1 MSIKQHLTVRSEVLK
16 GHVNK
21 YTILG
26 LVISLVSIA
35 IASMLVSYQ
44 LTGFIDF
51 QGVILAHKTNPAL
64 WALDLTPFMFAYWGQ
79 SFCYE
84 LANTLESMIEDKTRE
99 LVNKSSDL
107 ELKLQYETNHDHLTN
122 LPNQRLICQRI
133 TQGIAQLN
141 KAEELVVII
150 LHINGFK
157 EINYKYGSF
166 NGNSLLIQFAEKL
179 KTILLEPY
187 LLQAYMGMNMVAR
200 LQGAEFAIL
209 IPRLRREH
217 HLDGLLIKLLAATS
231 TNFMIDGNS
240 INVST
245 TAGVALYPLHGHD
258 DAALLL
264 HANASLFYAEKEG
277 LSHAIYDETM
287 GKSMDSDHIVL
298 KEVDEAIDN
307 EAISLLFQPEFELKK
322 EKIIG
327 AEAVIHFESLEHGV
341 MAADKLLLILE
352 ESSLVKKLTYLMLG
366 KAIKQLAEWQQVNH
380 KIYITVSIF
389 DATDMELPS
398 FIEALLKEHNIS
410 AEYLKLEFTE
420 KTCLIDQS
428 RSLTVLKTLAGMG
441 IKLVIS
447 DFCSGYTSFI
457 YLTNF
462 PISEI
467 KIDKSFVMNM
477 MIDEKKLSIVRA
489 SIKLAAT
496 MDLIVF
502 ADGII
507 DQKILKKLKQLG
519 CLYGQGQYFS
529 PPVNADSISA
539 SMKLDFSHF

>member
-1 MSIKQHLTVRSEVLK
+1 MNIKQHFTLRSEILK

-26 LVISLVSIA
+26 LVISLISIV
-35 IASMLVSYQ
+35 IASVLVSYQ
-44 LTGFIDF
+44 LTGFINFD
-51 QGVILAHKTNPAL
+51 GIILAHKTNPAL

-84 LANTLESMIEDKTRE
+84 LANTMESMIEDKTRE

-122 LPNQRLICQRI
+122 LPNQRLISQRI
-133 TQGIAQLN
+133 TQGILQLH
-141 KAEELVVII
+141 KGEELVVII
-150 LHINGFK
+150 LHINAFK

-209 IPRLRREH
+209 IPRLRKEH

-240 INVST
+240 IKVT
-245 TAGVALYPLHGHD
+245 TTVGVALYPLHGSD
-258 DAALLL
+258 DEALLL
-264 HANASLFYAEKEG
+264 HANSSLFYAEKEG
-277 LSHAIYDETM
+277 LSHAIYDATM
-287 GKSMDSDHIVL
+287 DKSVDAGHIKL
-298 KEVDEAIDN
+298 KELEEAVDHETIT
-307 EAISLLFQPEFELKK
+307 LLFQPELELKT

-327 AEAVIHFESLEHGV
+327 AEVVIQFESPEYG
-341 MAADKLLLILE
+341 MMSADKLLPILE
-352 ESSLVKKLTYLMLG
+352 ESPLVKKLTYLMLR
-366 KAIKQLAEWQQVNH
+366 KAVKQLAEWQQANH
-380 KIYITVSIF
+380 NIYITVSIF

-398 FIEALLKEHNIS
+398 VIEGMLKEHNIS
-410 AEYLKLEFTE
+410 AEYLKLELTE
-420 KTCLIDQS
+420 KACLIDQS
-428 RSLTVLKTLAGMG
+428 RSLTVLKKLAELG

-467 KIDKSFVMNM
+467 KIDKSFVLNM
-477 MIDEKKLSIVRA
+477 ITDEKKLSIVRA
-489 SIKLAAT
+489 SIKLAST
-496 MDLIVF
+496 MDLIVM
-502 ADGII
+502 ADGIV

-519 CLYGQGQYFS
+519 CLYGQGLYFS

-539 SMKLDFSHF
+539 SMKAHEVL